1 MARRRKER
9 ELTPM
14 ARTDEYQGYT
24 IQSAPHY
31 QVDSETWRLG
41 IFISVE
47 DDRGVRM
54 RAFSPDGVYATEQE
68 ADVHGITFG
77 QRVID
82 GKVDRQSVRDLK
94 MEDRR
99 TTPRLRVQFRTTFS
113 SSPTLEGT
121 GLVLDLSPGGCRI
134 ESPVTV
140 EAGMSLELRI
150 HVPDFEW
157 PLMVEA
163 ASVQWVSGQTFG
175 LAFFRIRG
183 TELERLGQLI
193 RALTEG
199 QEGST
204 ESARPRPT
212 LRATHFL
219 GSSLRTCTSY
229 ISSWGFRFD
238 DKSKLILSF

>member
-1 MARRRKER
+1 
-9 ELTPM
+9 M

-150 HVPDFEW
+150 HIPDFEW

-204 ESARPRPT
+204 DDSIGVTKAVEGDIFPTDVVVKMRQEPRNDT
-212 LRATHFL
+212 
-219 GSSLRTCTSY
+219 
-229 ISSWGFRFD
+229 
-238 DKSKLILSF
+238 